1 MFILAMLCY
10 GLRIEPEVIV
20 FNFFSGLPLIFII
33 IHCIHNLSSPEMPIL
48 GSLVSLPSG
57 ISREF
62 VHLGAV
68 KVRPER
74 VRDFTKLTVS
84 VSVLEWGKISRG
96 TSIQSFVQK
105 NILVCKR
112 HVICPMQKCN
122 YWKIHSMRLQ
132 WLQSSKLSVKRF
144 VWPDIYMA

>member
-1 MFILAMLCY
+1 MLCY

-20 FNFFSGLPLIFII
+20 FNFFSGLPLIIII

-57 ISREF
+57 ISRICPSGGSKSETRKGKRF
-62 VHLGAV
+62 RQTH
-68 KVRPER
+68 
-74 VRDFTKLTVS
+74 TVS
-84 VSVLEWGKISRG
+84 VSVLEWGKINRG

-105 NILVCKR
+105 SILVCKR

-122 YWKIHSMRLQ
+122 YWIIRSMRLQ
-132 WLQSSKLSVKRF
+132 RLQSSKLSVKRL
-144 VWPDIYMA
+144 I